1 MSGGLRELQEDF
13 TRYLLDQPNRMAERA
28 QGSSKADVALMLNVY
43 RHAYAARLLE
53 VLATDY
59 PKLAA
64 MAGEATFEQLGLAY
78 VAAHPS
84 RSFSARWFGGRLPG
98 FLATTPP
105 FADRPALAAMAS
117 FEWAIATA
125 FDAADAPAEPLAALA
140 AVPPTAWPGMRLH
153 PHPTVTRIDL
163 MVDVPSLWRRLD
175 RGEAAGEI
183 PPPTSDPAAW
193 LVWRIGL
200 DVKFRALPA
209 DEAWAFDAMRR
220 GEDFA
225 AICEGLCGFV
235 EADRAA
241 FRAAELVKNWIES
254 DAVGELDYRPDMSA

>member
-1 MSGGLRELQEDF
+1 MSDLGELQEDF
-13 TRYLLDQPNRMAERA
+13 TRYLLDQPNAMAERA
-28 QGSSKADVALMLNVY
+28 QGSRRADVGLMLNVY

-59 PKLAA
+59 PKLKAL
-64 MAGEATFEQLGLAY
+64 AGEAMFDQLGRAY
-78 VAAHPS
+78 IAAHPS
-84 RSFSARWFGGRLPG
+84 RSFSARWFGGELPG
-98 FLATTPP
+98 FLAATSP
-105 FADRPALAAMAS
+105 FSEQPALAAMAT
-117 FEWAIATA
+117 FEWALATA

-153 PHPTVTRIDL
+153 PHPTLVRIDL
-163 MVDVPSLWRRLD
+163 VVDVPGVWRRLD
-175 RGEAAGEI
+175 RGEAAGAI
-183 PPPTSDPAAW
+183 PEATGAPAAW

-209 DEAWAFDAMRR
+209 DEAWAIDAMRR

-235 EADRAA
+235 EPDRAA
-241 FRAAELVKNWIES
+241 FRAAELVKTWIEA
-254 DAVGELDYRPDMSA
+254 DTIGRLDYQPDMSA

>member
-1 MSGGLRELQEDF
+1 
-13 TRYLLDQPNRMAERA
+13 MAERA
-28 QGSSKADVALMLNVY
+28 QGSRRADIGLMLNVY

-53 VLATDY
+53 VLASDY
-59 PKLAA
+59 PKLKVL
-64 MAGEATFEQLGLAY
+64 AGEAMFDRLGRAY
-78 VAAHPS
+78 IAAHPS
-84 RSFSARWFGGRLPG
+84 RSFSARWFGAELPG
-98 FLATTPP
+98 FLAATSP
-105 FADRPALAAMAS
+105 FSDQPALGAMAT

-153 PHPTVTRIDL
+153 PHPTLVRIDL
-163 MVDVPSLWRRLD
+163 VVDVPGVWRRLD
-175 RGEAAGEI
+175 RREAAGAI
-183 PPPTSDPAAW
+183 PEATGAPAAW

-209 DEAWAFDAMRR
+209 DEAWAIDAMRR

-235 EADRAA
+235 DADQAA
-241 FRAAELVKNWIES
+241 FRAAGLIRTWIEA
-254 DAVGELDYRPDMSA
+254 DLIGQLDDRSEMST